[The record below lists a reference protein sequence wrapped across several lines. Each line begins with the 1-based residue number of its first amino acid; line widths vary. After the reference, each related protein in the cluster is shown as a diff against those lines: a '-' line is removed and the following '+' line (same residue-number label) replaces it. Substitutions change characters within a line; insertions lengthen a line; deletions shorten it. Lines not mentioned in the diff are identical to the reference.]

1 MDWIMLFFRQVQRAV
16 QVEWRKDISM
26 RLYLNLDDIVARE
39 CELAQQMYRES
50 IDRAEQETEEKIR

>member
-1 MDWIMLFFRQVQRAV
+1 
-16 QVEWRKDISM
+16 M